1 MSQPFPRRF
10 QLLAAMNEAR
20 GRGDLAAFYRL
31 EDMHLRELTGRPVL
45 TTNDSLQRR
54 IDALRARCGSLNG

>member
-1 MSQPFPRRF
+1 MRQPFPRRF

-31 EDMHLRELTGRPVL
+31 EDEHLRELTGRPAL
-45 TTNDSLQRR
+45 TATDSLQRR
-54 IDALRARCGSLNG
+54 LDALRARCGSLNG

>member
-1 MSQPFPRRF
+1 MRQPFPRRF

-20 GRGDLAAFYRL
+20 GRGDVAAFYRL
-31 EDMHLRELTGRPVL
+31 EDEHLRELTGRPAL

-54 IDALRARCGSLNG
+54 IDALRARCGP